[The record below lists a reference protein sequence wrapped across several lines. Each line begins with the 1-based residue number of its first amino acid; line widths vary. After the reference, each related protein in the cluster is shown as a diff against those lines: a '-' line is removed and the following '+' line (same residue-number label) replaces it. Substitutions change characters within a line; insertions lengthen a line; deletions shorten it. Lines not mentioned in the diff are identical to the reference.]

1 VWEQS
6 HRFTAS
12 ERWYAV
18 HTLPFAEA
26 RAAAY
31 GRRSVIVS
39 DAPAPADVVA
49 VIGGGVEV
57 RPFAAAAYYRDGLV
71 RKILVSNAR
80 ESPGEQLG
88 VLLTDAAANRAVLLK
103 LGVPS
108 EAIESFGDNLR
119 NTHDEAVAL
128 HDWATQH
135 DIRRIIAPTEIFAAR
150 RSRWMLHHVFGED
163 ATVLVPALDPPEY
176 REDDWWQDE
185 AGVISFQKY

>member
-1 VWEQS
+1 VRLW
-6 HRFTAS
+6 RG
-12 ERWYAV
+12 
-18 HTLPFAEA
+18 LLGI
-26 RAAAY
+26 AAALTLLGIAACY
-31 GRRSVIVS
+31 ERASLLRTAAHLWIVS

-49 VIGGGVEV
+49 VFGGGVEV

-135 DIRRIIAPTEIFAAR
+135 DIRTSTRTA
-150 RSRWMLHHVFGED
+150 
-163 ATVLVPALDPPEY
+163 
-176 REDDWWQDE
+176 
-185 AGVISFQKY
+185 